1 MCHYTSRPDLNSITL
16 TSKNTL
22 IMKRKWLILELLL
35 IGSLSTLNAQT
46 HNAVIQL
53 QNGSQI
59 PYPLATIEAFV
70 FQNGT
75 MSVHATT
82 QTNHTFSIDTISSIR
97 FEYGTVSQSRS
108 SIRENLR
115 VYPNPVTNFLT
126 VEFDANSR
134 GNMILEIVGME
145 GQVFLSQ
152 QVNSGESRTEIN
164 VSSLS
169 QGIYICRIRGNNRSS
184 SIQFVKQ

>member
-1 MCHYTSRPDLNSITL
+1 
-16 TSKNTL
+16 
-22 IMKRKWLILELLL
+22 MKRKWLILELLL
-35 IGSLSTLNAQT
+35 FGSLSALNAQT

-59 PYPLATIEAFV
+59 PYSIATIEAFV

-75 MSVHATT
+75 MNVHSSTQSDAT
-82 QTNHTFSIDTISSIR
+82 FPIDTISSIR

-108 SIRENLR
+108 STRENLR
-115 VYPNPVTNFLT
+115 VYPNPATNILT

-145 GQVFLSQ
+145 GQLFLSQ
-152 QVNSGESRTEIN
+152 QVNSGETRTEIN
-164 VSSLS
+164 VSSLA
-169 QGIYICRIRGNNRSS
+169 QGIYICRIRGTNRSGA
-184 SIQFVKQ
+184 IQFVKQ